1 MERREH
7 FISVQDTWDK
17 QTCKNCWGV
26 VEGGGKNVRHREVPS
41 SMSVYEENLETLEG
55 EKDRSLISRQKYT
68 GNALGKKEM
77 EPN

>member
-1 MERREH
+1 M
-7 FISVQDTWDK
+7 
-17 QTCKNCWGV
+17 
-26 VEGGGKNVRHREVPS
+26 EGGGKNVRHREVPS
-41 SMSVYEENLETLEG
+41 SMSVYEENLETLER